1 MKDKSNKKIITV
13 SFVVTGFMVALVV
26 DVLLD
31 SLAAAIGTVA
41 RFRSMDIVAHG
52 LPVVSGVIAFAYLQ
66 FNPRVL
72 AWADEVVVEIRKVVW
87 PSRRDTSAMTIV
99 TCVMLIISGA
109 FLGVFDFVSR
119 NLIKMFIN

>member
-1 MKDKSNKKIITV
+1 MEDKSNKKIMTV
-13 SFVVTGFMVALVV
+13 AFVVIGVVAAMVV

-31 SLAAAIGTVA
+31 SLAATFGAVA

-52 LPVVSGVIAFAYLQ
+52 LPVASGLVTFAYLQ
-66 FNPRVL
+66 LNPKVL
-72 AWADEVVVEIRKVVW
+72 VWADEVVVEVRKVVW

-99 TCVMLIISGA
+99 TCVMLLISGA
-109 FLGVFDFVSR
+109 FLGMFDFVSR

>member
-1 MKDKSNKKIITV
+1 MDNSTKKIMTV
-13 SFVVTGFMVALVV
+13 AFVVTAFVAALVV

-31 SLAAAIGTVA
+31 SLAATIGAVA

-52 LPVVSGVIAFAYLQ
+52 LPVAVGLITFACLQ
-66 FNPRVL
+66 FNSKVVL
-72 AWADEVVVEIRKVVW
+72 WADEVVVEIRKVVW

-99 TCVMLIISGA
+99 TCVMLLISGTL
-109 FLGVFDFVSR
+109 LGVFDFVSR

>member
-1 MKDKSNKKIITV
+1 MEDKSNKKIMTV
-13 SFVVTGFMVALVV
+13 SFVVVGFIVAIVM

-31 SLAAAIGTVA
+31 SLAATIGAVA
-41 RFRSMDIVAHG
+41 RFRSMDLIAHG
-52 LPVVSGVIAFAYLQ
+52 LPVAAGLITFACLQ
-66 FNPRVL
+66 FNSKVL
-72 AWADEVVVEIRKVVW
+72 AWSDEVVVEIRKVVW

-99 TCVMLIISGA
+99 TCVMLIISGT